1 MKKENLLKILA
12 IALLIFGQFSYA
24 QDARIK
30 RAELKYDQFDYM
42 EAIERYEALVKDGT
56 ANDEVLKNL
65 GNSHYLNANYEEASK
80 WYGQLLETPQS
91 DIDPEY
97 YYRYA
102 QSLKSLE
109 KYVESDIWMEKFITT
124 SKADGR
130 AAKYAA
136 KKDYLQ
142 LIKADAGNFEVKLAP
157 FNTQG
162 SDFAPSF
169 YKKGIVFSS
178 ARDTGVVSR
187 NIHNWN
193 NDSFLNLYRADSITD
208 GGSNVSKLS
217 KKLNTKA
224 HESSS
229 VFTKDG
235 ETMYF
240 TRNNYNKGFS
250 RDEKGVSRLKIYR
263 ANLVDDEWKNI
274 EELPFNGDSYSVA
287 HPALNQAEN
296 RLYFA
301 SDMPGTYGESDI
313 YYVDLLPEGGFGEPK
328 NLGADINTEGR
339 ETFPFVTD
347 SDVLYFSSDGHPGLG
362 GLDVFA
368 VNLAEGQLSNFI
380 NLASPL
386 NTDEDDFSFIIDE
399 NTGKGF
405 FASNRPNGIGG
416 DDIYMFTAVSPINFE
431 CNQSLVGVVKNKTTM
446 EFLANADIQVLDVK
460 GKVLG
465 KTVSDQN
472 GEFEILM
479 SCNKAELTV
488 IGIKTNFKEDQ
499 SSFLLSGNETSVTLL
514 LEPNKMLVEKGDDL
528 ADYLDLPIIYFDFDK
543 SNIRPD
549 AQNQL
554 QKVISYMQQ
563 YPEVNIAIGSHTDS
577 RADDTYNK
585 KLSERRAK
593 ATKAYIVSKGISS
606 SRLTAKGYGE
616 SQLVNGCDNTANC
629 NETEHNLNRR
639 SEFIVVKQ

>member
-1 MKKENLLKILA
+1 MKENVLKILT

-24 QDARIK
+24 QDTRIK
-30 RAELKYDQFDYM
+30 KAELKYDQFNYM
-42 EAIERYEALVKDGT
+42 DAIERYEALVEDGT
-56 ANDEVLKNL
+56 ADAEVLKKL

-80 WYGQLLETPQS
+80 WYAQLLETPQN
-91 DIDPEY
+91 DFEPDY

-102 QSLKSLE
+102 QSLKSLQ
-109 KYVESDIWMEKFITT
+109 KYAESDIWMEKFIAT

-136 KKDYLQ
+136 KKNYLQ
-142 LIKADAGNFEVKLAP
+142 KITANTGNFEVMLAP
-157 FNTQG
+157 FNTKS

-169 YKKGIVFSS
+169 YKKGVVFSS

-193 NDSFLNLYRADSITD
+193 NDSFLNLYRADSTTEN
-208 GGSNVSKLS
+208 SFSVSKLS

-263 ANLVDDEWKNI
+263 ASLIDGEWKNI
-274 EELPFNGDSYSVA
+274 IELPFNGASYSVA
-287 HPALNQAEN
+287 HPALNKAEDK
-296 RLYFA
+296 LFFA
-301 SDMPGTYGESDI
+301 SDMPGTFGESDI
-313 YYVDLLPEGGFGEPK
+313 YYVDLLADGSFGDPK

-368 VNLAEGQLSNFI
+368 VNLAEGQLSDFI
-380 NLASPL
+380 NLAPPL

-405 FASNRPNGIGG
+405 FASNRPNGVGG
-416 DDIYMFTAVSPINFE
+416 DDIYMFTTVIPINFE

-446 EFLANADIQVLDVK
+446 ELLTNADVQVLDAN

-472 GEFEILM
+472 GEFEIMM

-488 IGIKTNFKEDQ
+488 IGIKTDFKEDQ
-499 SSFLLSGNETSVTLL
+499 SSFLLSGNETLVTLL

-543 SNIRPD
+543 SNIRLD

-554 QKVISYMQQ
+554 QKVIAYMKQ
-563 YPEVNIAIGSHTDS
+563 YPQVNIAIGSHTDS
-577 RADDTYNK
+577 RANDTYNK
-585 KLSERRAK
+585 NLSERRAQ
-593 ATKAYIVSKGISS
+593 ATKNYIISKGISA

-616 SQLVNGCDNTANC
+616 TQLTNGCDNTTNC
-629 NETEHNLNRR
+629 SETEHDLNRR
-639 SEFIVVKQ
+639 SEFIIVKK

>member
-1 MKKENLLKILA
+1 MKENVLKILT

-24 QDARIK
+24 QDTRIK
-30 RAELKYDQFDYM
+30 KAELKYDQFNYM
-42 EAIERYEALVKDGT
+42 DAIERYEALVEDGT
-56 ANDEVLKNL
+56 ADAEVLKKL

-80 WYGQLLETPQS
+80 WYAQLLETPQN
-91 DIDPEY
+91 DFEPDY

-102 QSLKSLE
+102 QSLKSLQ
-109 KYVESDIWMEKFITT
+109 KYAESDIWMEKFIAT

-136 KKDYLQ
+136 KKNYLQ
-142 LIKADAGNFEVKLAP
+142 KITANTGNFEVMLAP
-157 FNTQG
+157 FNTKS

-169 YKKGIVFSS
+169 YKKGVVFSS

-193 NDSFLNLYRADSITD
+193 NDSFLNLYRADSTTEN
-208 GGSNVSKLS
+208 SFSVSKLS

-263 ANLVDDEWKNI
+263 ASLIDGEWKKTV
-274 EELPFNGDSYSVA
+274 ELPFNGASYSVA
-287 HPALNQAEN
+287 HPALNKAEDK
-296 RLYFA
+296 LFFA
-301 SDMPGTYGESDI
+301 SDMPGTFGESDI
-313 YYVDLLPEGGFGEPK
+313 YYVDLLADGSFGDPK

-368 VNLAEGQLSNFI
+368 VNLAEGQLSDFI
-380 NLASPL
+380 NLAPPL

-405 FASNRPNGIGG
+405 FASNRPNGVGG
-416 DDIYMFTAVSPINFE
+416 DDIYMFTTVIPINFE

-446 EFLANADIQVLDVK
+446 ELLTNADVQVLDAN

-472 GEFEILM
+472 GEFEIMM

-488 IGIKTNFKEDQ
+488 IGIKTDFKEDQ
-499 SSFLLSGNETSVTLL
+499 SSFLLSGNETLVTLL

-543 SNIRPD
+543 SNIRLD

-554 QKVISYMQQ
+554 QKVIAYMKQ
-563 YPEVNIAIGSHTDS
+563 YPQVNIAIGSHTDS
-577 RADDTYNK
+577 RANDTYNK
-585 KLSERRAK
+585 NLSERRAQ
-593 ATKAYIVSKGISS
+593 ATKNYIISKGISA

-616 SQLVNGCDNTANC
+616 TQLTNGCDNTTNC
-629 NETEHNLNRR
+629 SETEHDLNRR
-639 SEFIVVKQ
+639 SEFIIVKK